1 MNPCNTND
9 KIWDYYQNQAPE
21 VFALSQP
28 RFDAIIKRIARK
40 ARAQSPAV
48 LNIGVGNGY
57 LETKMQRLGWRVYAL
72 DPDAKS
78 IARLREQQIDAQQG
92 YIESL
97 PFSERMFDF
106 VVASEVLE
114 HLSAE
119 QGCLGVAEIA
129 RVLKP
134 NNGWF
139 LGTVPYNEDLLGN
152 QAVCPKCGEVFHR
165 WGHQRTFDLATMRSE
180 LSPHFH
186 HLEIK
191 RTAFVALRG
200 RSLVGK
206 LSGLMRKLL
215 ASRGVQVAIPSIYFA
230 GQKRADV

>member
-1 MNPCNTND
+1 MKSCNTND

-21 VFALSQP
+21 VFALSLP
-28 RFDAIIKRIARK
+28 RFDAIIKHLTRK
-40 ARAQSPAV
+40 AQSPTPVV
-48 LNIGVGNGY
+48 LNIGVGSGY
-57 LETKMQRLGWRVYAL
+57 LETKMQQLGWRVYAL

-78 IARLREQQIDAQQG
+78 IARLREQKIEAQQG
-92 YIESL
+92 YIENL
-97 PFSERMFDF
+97 PFDERMFDF

-119 QGCLGVAEIA
+119 QGRLGVAEIA

-134 NNGWF
+134 NGWF
-139 LGTVPYNEDLLGN
+139 IGTVPYNEDMLGN

-165 WGHQRTFDLATMRSE
+165 WGHQRTFDLDTMAAE

-186 HLEIK
+186 HLELK

-200 RSLVGK
+200 RSLAGK
-206 LSGLMRKLL
+206 LSGMMRKLL
-215 ASRGVQVAIPSIYFA
+215 AWRGVQVAIPSIYFA
-230 GQKRADV
+230 GQVRSKA

>member
-40 ARAQSPAV
+40 AGAQSPVV
-48 LNIGVGNGY
+48 LNIGVGSGY
-57 LETKMQRLGWRVYAL
+57 LETAMQRRGWRVYAL
-72 DPDAKS
+72 DPDSKS
-78 IARLREQQIDAQQG
+78 IARLREQKIAAQQG
-92 YIESL
+92 YIQSL
-97 PFSERMFDF
+97 PFSDRMFDF

-119 QGCLGVAEIA
+119 QGRLGVAEIA

-134 NNGWF
+134 HGWF

-165 WGHQRTFDLATMRSE
+165 WGHQRAFDLEAMAAE
-180 LSPHFH
+180 LSPHFDN
-186 HLEIK
+186 LEIK
-191 RTAFVALRG
+191 RTAFIALCG
-200 RSLVGK
+200 RSLAGK

-215 ASRGVQVAIPSIYFA
+215 ASRGVQVAMPSIYFA
-230 GQKRADV
+230 GQVRSKA